1 MGAASFG
8 GNDVRQILILS
19 LLAGSLWSQTPARPS
34 APAPDATRY
43 EQMAKRLQD
52 WPDLARYRQADE
64 ELGAPKAGEQ
74 RVVFLG
80 ASITDFWGRKYGE
93 FFPGKPY
100 VNRGISGQVTSQLL
114 VRFQQDVVH
123 LKPSVVIIADAG
135 ANNIA
140 GNASPAT
147 LAMFQDD
154 IESMVAIARANHIRV
169 ILASLLPAS
178 RFPWKQEARPA
189 DEIRQW
195 NEWLKNYAKQ
205 QGMVYLDYYS
215 VLVDDEGGMK
225 PELAF
230 DKAVHPNTA
239 GYALMQPLAEKAIAA
254 ALKSPSP

>member
-1 MGAASFG
+1 
-8 GNDVRQILILS
+8 
-19 LLAGSLWSQTPARPS
+19 
-34 APAPDATRY
+34 
-43 EQMAKRLQD
+43 
-52 WPDLARYRQADE
+52 
-64 ELGAPKAGEQ
+64 
-74 RVVFLG
+74 
-80 ASITDFWGRKYGE
+80 
-93 FFPGKPY
+93 

-140 GNASPAT
+140 GNAGPAT

-154 IESMVAIARANHIRV
+154 IVSMVAVACANHIRV

-178 RFPWKQEARPA
+178 RFPWKPEARPA

-239 GYALMQPLAEKAIAA
+239 GYALMQPLAEKAIAE
-254 ALKSPSP
+254 ALKSPAP

>member
-19 LLAGSLWSQTPARPS
+19 LLAGSLWAQTPARPS
-34 APAPDATRY
+34 APATDATRY

-140 GNASPAT
+140 GNAGPAT

-154 IESMVAIARANHIRV
+154 IESMAAIARANHIRV

-178 RFPWKQEARPA
+178 RFPWKPEARPA

-239 GYALMQPLAEKAIAA
+239 GYALMQPLAEKAIAE
-254 ALKSPSP
+254 ALKSPAP